1 MSKWLQLSE
10 GIYLFGNGGINRIE
24 PMDKR
29 NGVQTPYNT
38 VLYSNTDRIT
48 VVKETEE
55 QILNLLVDT
64 NNQKD

>member
-1 MSKWLQLSE
+1 MSKWIQLSE

-29 NGVQTPYNT
+29 NGTQTPYNT

-55 QILNLLVDT
+55 QILKLLIDT
-64 NNQKD
+64 KIQKD

>member
-1 MSKWLQLSE
+1 MSKWIQLSE
-10 GIYLFGNGGINRIE
+10 GVYLFGNGGVNRIE

-29 NGVQTPYNT
+29 NGIQTPYNT
-38 VLYSNTDRIT
+38 VLYSNADRIT

-64 NNQKD
+64 SSKKE